1 MVFLK
6 KKKTK
11 ALAYLLRL
19 GRKGRKLGFFSLNL
33 NPISIIIII
42 INKIN
47 K

>member
-6 KKKTK
+6 KKKHLH
-11 ALAYLLRL
+11 ACL
-19 GRKGRKLGFFSLNL
+19 GLGEKVESLVFSLNL

-42 INKIN
+42 IIIINKIN